1 MIRLVE
7 ALPPQQG
14 DELLLCRVQALWEC
28 YGAVPFIRYY
38 VGDSGSVAALFD
50 GQALVYAV
58 PEEREELAWFVAMQ
72 PDITSLLSDPDTAAA
87 VAAAWQGEVATYPV
101 MRYEAQNGAPAAELA
116 HVSPREL
123 YAFLQPIFP
132 HLAPFDVWYPDICFR
147 ERHGFCRNVA
157 VCEAGIPISSAM
169 TVAEWQGGA
178 LIGGVATTPV
188 YRQRGLAGLC
198 VGSLATALQA
208 EGRQVYIC
216 PKNDGAERLY
226 TKLGFVT
233 CSMIAQTER
242 T

>member
-7 ALPPQQG
+7 EIPLLPCT
-14 DELLLCRVQALWEC
+14 DLLYFRVRALWEC

-50 GQALVYAV
+50 GQALVYAT

-72 PDITSLLSDPDTAAA
+72 PDIASLLSDRETVKA
-87 VAAAWQGEVATYPV
+87 VAEAWQGTCAEYPV
-101 MRYEAQNGAPAAELA
+101 MRYEGNVRPSRLGS
-116 HVSPREL
+116 VSAREL
-123 YAFLQPIFP
+123 YMFLQPIFP
-132 HLAPFDVWYPDICFR
+132 HLAPFDVWYPDVCYR

-157 VCEAGIPISSAM
+157 VCEAGIPVSSAM
-169 TVAEWQGGA
+169 TVAEWNGGA

-198 VGSLATALQA
+198 VGSLAATLKT
-208 EGRQVYIC
+208 EGRQVFIC
-216 PKNDGAERLY
+216 PKNEGAERLY
-226 TKLGFVT
+226 TRLGFTV
-233 CSMIAQTER
+233 CGHVAQTER